1 MRDYEKQSTRRR
13 RAVENKALIFYHELV
28 EESDRKVRR
37 AHTRLAMGA
46 ASMSKHAAL
55 YSQVE
60 MQKRQRLKQ
69 MEKLEDQILDME
81 NEIEELGEKGQVTV
95 AKRKLDMLNKYK
107 ATYQRIK

>member
-1 MRDYEKQSTRRR
+1 MRDYEKRSRRR
-13 RAVENKALIFYHELV
+13 KRMVENKALVFYHELV

-60 MQKRQRLKQ
+60 MQKDRGKNRWKNLKIRLKTWR
-69 MEKLEDQILDME
+69 MKS
-81 NEIEELGEKGQVTV
+81 KS
-95 AKRKLDMLNKYK
+95 
-107 ATYQRIK
+107 